1 MRMKADPEF
10 AAMEA
15 KVLAGLEADLRL
27 MVAEIE
33 AGEAAK
39 ADAARDIKD
48 SYLIAKSKGFNVKA
62 LRRLVALRRRDADAE
77 AEIEGAFAMY
87 KRCLSMV

>member
-1 MRMKADPEF
+1 
-10 AAMEA
+10 MEA
-15 KVLAGLEADLRL
+15 KVLAGLEADLRSV
-27 MVAEIE
+27 VAEIE

-48 SYLIAKSKGFNVKA
+48 AYVVAKSKGFNVKA

-77 AEIEGAFAMY
+77 AEIEGALAMY
-87 KRCLSMV
+87 KRCMSMV